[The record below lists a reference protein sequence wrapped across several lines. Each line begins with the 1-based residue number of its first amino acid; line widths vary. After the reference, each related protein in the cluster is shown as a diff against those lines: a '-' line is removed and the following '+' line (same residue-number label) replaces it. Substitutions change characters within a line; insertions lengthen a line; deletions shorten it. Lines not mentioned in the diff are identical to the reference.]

1 VARAHHNHG
10 ARERKKA
17 EPMHPGII
25 TRSLAHGIKT
35 GIYETS
41 SSIHPSRQHQNDSS
55 FACEASIRRELYVRL
70 AH

>member
-1 VARAHHNHG
+1 MLGRVARAHHNHG

-41 SSIHPSRQHQNDSS
+41 SRLGTLAREYLCVRQ
-55 FACEASIRRELYVRL
+55 VRG
-70 AH
+70 

>member
-1 VARAHHNHG
+1 MASTHHNHE

-17 EPMHPGII
+17 ELMHPGII

-41 SSIHPSRQHQNDSS
+41 SH
-55 FACEASIRRELYVRL
+55 
-70 AH
+70 

>member
-1 VARAHHNHG
+1 MLGRVARAHHNHG

-41 SSIHPSRQHQNDSS
+41 SSVRERSLRGLDYRGN
-55 FACEASIRRELYVRL
+55 RR
-70 AH
+70 